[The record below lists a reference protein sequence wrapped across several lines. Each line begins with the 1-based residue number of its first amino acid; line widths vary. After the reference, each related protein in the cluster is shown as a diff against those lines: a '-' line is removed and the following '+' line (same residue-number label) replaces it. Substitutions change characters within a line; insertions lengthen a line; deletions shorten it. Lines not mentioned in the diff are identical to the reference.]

1 MPALLTIRDQALGGN
16 ESSEWM
22 LEVPAERIT
31 VRELI
36 RSRVYQEV
44 SEFNTLQPRRFGG
57 LVQPTAVEDKF
68 NPQNKRIIDWKAQFE
83 LACDAFEKSR
93 ILILVGDRQVT
104 SLEAEIDITPSTTVT
119 FLRLMLLVGG

>member
-1 MPALLTIRDQALGGN
+1 MPALLTIRDQALCGN

-22 LEVPAERIT
+22 LEVAAERIT

-57 LVQPTAVEDKF
+57 LVQPTAFEDKI
-68 NPQNKRIIDWKAQFE
+68 NPQNQRIIDWKAQFD

-104 SLEAEIDITPSTTVT
+104 SLESEIDITPSTTVT
-119 FLRLMLLVGG
+119 FMRLMLLVGG